1 MHTVS
6 SLLTVRP
13 AARSNRFRRSSSRRG
28 VFSNIDVT
36 IYNPGRLRSP
46 VSAMMLVPISGPD
59 ISPSV
64 ILSSWPYRRRTQ
76 AKRGRCGRIPMD
88 SGVATPCPWPGEIKH
103 RRRPGRRQCLL
114 VVPTYC
120 HWPIPHLAL
129 VGAVHRRIGA
139 VAGESR
145 WTAASRPHGPGVAVS
160 NTSGIISAVYVD

>member
-1 MHTVS
+1 MALAWWNQAPQTAGFAVS
-6 SLLTVRP
+6 ASWW
-13 AARSNRFRRSSSRRG
+13 SRRTAIG
-28 VFSNIDVT
+28 RST
-36 IYNPGRLRSP
+36 SRPG
-46 VSAMMLVPISGPD
+46 
-59 ISPSV
+59 
-64 ILSSWPYRRRTQ
+64 RRRTQ

-129 VGAVHRRIGA
+129 VGAVHRRMGA

-145 WTAASRPHGPGVAVS
+145 WTAASRPHVPGPVKSSTADGRGAVS
-160 NTSGIISAVYVD
+160 ASWWSRRTAIGQFHVSPWSAPYTGE